1 MDGPIRSR
9 PPRPRSRG
17 PHLEVLEDRLLLSS
31 TGPSVPGVP
40 LPPEGP
46 PVPAL
51 AAAPND
57 LGAGVPT
64 VLADSPAAPAVTPY
78 GGRSVGGWRGAWEES
93 LAAPPLAWV
102 QGSTEPAAPTVEMD
116 RFLLAGASPFAAAPV
131 ISLSM
136 DRPPIGVL
144 TVVLAGGWP
153 AHDWFAPW
161 GDGRPAAAF
170 LLRKDL
176 PGLEEPASG
185 SGPQLGSGNEF
196 VATYVT
202 RNVVTPANEL
212 AGPRGPVSRP
222 ADVPAR
228 PALLAALAETEV
240 ALERSSADAHRLGAA
255 AGKDPGRP
263 AVPSLGHIL
272 AGPLA
277 ALADPV
283 NSALPGAATKDA
295 DGGGGAALLPAGSAS
310 VEVRGK
316 VALPA
321 TGGGAA
327 PTGEDPEAVPPQP
340 AGGLDLLYLPS
351 KAAALLEGGLP
362 FDLPALTQ
370 GVDAFFARLAAL
382 GERKDGVPAYAR
394 FVPWLVALSAA
405 AFEFARHW
413 RRESSGRP
421 AWGDEPPSGPT
432 PFLPEEER

>member
-9 PPRPRSRG
+9 PHRPRSRG
-17 PHLEVLEDRLLLSS
+17 PLLEVLEDRLLLSS
-31 TGPSVPGVP
+31 AGPTVPGVP

-46 PVPAL
+46 LVPAL

-57 LGAGVPT
+57 LGAGAPT
-64 VLADSPAAPAVTPY
+64 VLADSPVPPAVAPD
-78 GGRSVGGWRGAWEES
+78 GGWRGAWEAG

-102 QGSTEPAAPTVEMD
+102 QGPSGLAAPSLEMD

-131 ISLSM
+131 ISLPM
-136 DRPPIGVL
+136 DHPPIGVL
-144 TVVLAGGWP
+144 TVIVDAGWP
-153 AHDWFAPW
+153 AHEWFAPW
-161 GDGRPAAAF
+161 DYGRPAAAF
-170 LLRKDL
+170 LFRRDL
-176 PGLEEPASG
+176 PGLEGPTSASG
-185 SGPQLGSGNEF
+185 PEIDSGSQS
-196 VATYVT
+196 VATYVA
-202 RNVVTPANEL
+202 RNAIAPANEL
-212 AGPRGPVSRP
+212 AGPRSPVSRP
-222 ADVPAR
+222 ADV

-240 ALERSSADAHRLGAA
+240 ALERSSADARRPGAA

-263 AVPSLGHIL
+263 VAPSPGHL
-272 AGPLA
+272 LA

-295 DGGGGAALLPAGSAS
+295 DGAGAAALLPAGSAS

-340 AGGLDLLYLPS
+340 VGGLDLLYLPS

-370 GVDAFFARLAAL
+370 GVDAFFARLGAL

-394 FVPWLVALSAA
+394 LVPWLVALSAA
-405 AFEFARHW
+405 AFEVARHW